1 VASRPLSRIGHPMND
16 TLTAD
21 EALKQAELRIQRIL
35 LDLAERLGQDIEHVE
50 VDTRNFSNLRV
61 EISLR

>member
-1 VASRPLSRIGHPMND
+1 MND